1 MEFIKESFITNDM
14 RLAFVVRL
22 GPDSR
27 PAEGLLEGWV
37 EEVDSSIEK
46 RFRSTEEL
54 LKFLGQCF
62 DLATAA
68 SCEAQTG
75 DGEQPRRGKK
85 TSCRGKESS

>member
-1 MEFIKESFITNDM
+1 MEFIKEISITNDM

-27 PAEGLLEGWV
+27 PAEGLFEGWV

-62 DLATAA
+62 EVATPA
-68 SCEAQTG
+68 SVEARAS

-85 TSCRGKESS
+85 TSCRPKESS